1 MKIQEEAT
9 VMRKPI
15 TEIEEATILFAG
27 DSGDGSQT
35 IGAQMTETTA
45 LVGNDVATL
54 PDYPAEIRAPA
65 GSLAGVSGFQLH
77 FSSEQIHTPGDL
89 CDVLVAMN
97 PAALKVHLQK
107 LRPNGILIVNSDNFA
122 RRNLR
127 LAGYEQNPLE
137 DDSLTKYQVFPVAL
151 TRLTRQTLEDTDLTT
166 RQIDLCRN
174 FFALGMILWLY
185 NRPMDYAMNWI
196 KKTLGRKRPEFV
208 VPNILALR
216 AGNTYCEA
224 TEQFATS
231 YNVKAAEFSPGTYR
245 NIEGNMAT
253 VLGLIAASRQAGLPL
268 VYGSY
273 PITPASDILHGLA
286 QYRNFGVVT
295 MQMEDEIA
303 AVGVAIGA
311 SFGGALGVTGSS
323 GPGLAL
329 KSEAINLAMIAE
341 LPLVICNIQRA
352 GPSTGMP
359 TKTEQSD
366 LLQMLYGRNGE
377 SPVPIVAPTRPY
389 DCFDTVYE
397 ACRIA
402 VKYRTP
408 VIFLSDLYV
417 AMGAEPWKIPKLAEL
432 PPIEPNFANA
442 DGFSLNGDAFEPYL
456 REAETLAR
464 PWAKPGTPGLEHRI
478 GGLEKSDVTGNVS
491 YDAENHEKMVHL
503 RAEKVARVTQDIP
516 PTEVFGAE
524 EGALLLL
531 GWGSTYGPIRTA
543 VENCLAAG
551 VSDVAHVHIRHLNP
565 FPSDLGEILTRFKK
579 VLIPE
584 LNTGQLRQLIRSTY
598 LINALGLNKVQG
610 QPFHVSEVEAKI
622 NELL

>member
-1 MKIQEEAT
+1 
-9 VMRKPI
+9 MRKPVSQ
-15 TEIEEATILFAG
+15 IEEATLLFAG

-35 IGAQMTETTA
+35 IGTQMTETTA
-45 LVGNDVATL
+45 LIGNDVATL

-77 FSSEQIHTPGDL
+77 FSSQQIHTPGDY

-97 PAALKVHLQK
+97 PAALKVHLDK
-107 LRPNGILIVNSDNFA
+107 LKPNGILIVNSDNFA

-127 LAGYEQNPLE
+127 LAGYESDPLK
-137 DDSLTKYQVFPVAL
+137 DDSLTKYQVFPVDLTAL
-151 TRLTRQTLEDTDLTT
+151 TRKALETTELSTRE
-166 RQIDLCRN
+166 IDRCKN

-185 NRPMDYAMNWI
+185 NRSMEYTMKWI
-196 KKTLGRKRPEFV
+196 KTKFATKPQYIEA
-208 VPNILALR
+208 NILALR
-216 AGNTYCEA
+216 AGNIYCEA
-224 TEQFATS
+224 TEQFVTS
-231 YNVKAAEFSPGTYR
+231 YQVKPAVFSPGTYR

-253 VLGLIAASRQAGLPL
+253 VLGLVAASHQSGLSL

-311 SFGGALGVTGSS
+311 AFSGALGVTGSS

-366 LLQMLYGRNGE
+366 LLQMFYGRNGE
-377 SPVPIVAPTRPY
+377 SPIPIVAPARPW

-408 VIFLSDLYV
+408 VIFLSDLYI
-417 AMGAEPWKIPKLAEL
+417 ALGAEPWKIPKISEL
-432 PPIEPNFANA
+432 PDIKPNFVEPSAV
-442 DGFSLNGDAFEPYL
+442 LNGFEPYH
-456 REAETLAR
+456 RDAETFAR
-464 PWAKPGTPGLEHRI
+464 PWAKPGTPGFEHRI
-478 GGLEKSDVTGNVS
+478 GGLEKSDVTGHVS
-491 YDAENHEKMVHL
+491 YDAENHEKMVNI
-503 RAEKVARVTQDIP
+503 RAKKVAGIAADIP
-516 PTEVFGAE
+516 HTELFGPD
-524 EGALLLL
+524 EGELLIL
-531 GWGSTYGPIRTA
+531 GWGSTYGAIRSA
-543 VENCLAAG
+543 VEQCVDAG
-551 VSDVAHVHIRHLNP
+551 EPVAHAHLRHLNP
-565 FPSDLGEILTRFKK
+565 FPNDLGALLRRFRK

-584 LNTGQLRQLIRSTY
+584 LNSGQLRQLIRSTY
-598 LINALGLNKVQG
+598 LIDAIGCNKVQG
-610 QPFHVSEVEAKI
+610 QPFQVFELEMKI

>member
-1 MKIQEEAT
+1 
-9 VMRKPI
+9 MRKPV
-15 TEIEEATILFAG
+15 EQIEEATILFAG

-35 IGAQMTETTA
+35 IGTQMTETTA
-45 LVGNDVATL
+45 LIGNDVATL

-97 PAALKVHLQK
+97 PAALKVHLNK
-107 LRPNGILIVNSDNFA
+107 LKPNGILIVNVDNFA

-127 LAGYEQNPLE
+127 LAGYESNPLE
-137 DDSLTKYQVFPVAL
+137 DDTLTKYQVFKVELTQL
-151 TRLTRQTLEDTDLTT
+151 TRKSLEATNLTISE
-166 RQIDLCRN
+166 IDRCKN
-174 FFALGMILWLY
+174 FFALGMILWFY
-185 NRPMDYAMNWI
+185 NRPMEYTMKWI
-196 KKTLGRKRPEFV
+196 KVKFAKKPQYIES
-208 VPNILALR
+208 NILALR

-224 TEQFATS
+224 TEQFAVS
-231 YNVKAAEFSPGTYR
+231 YDVKPATFEPGTYR

-253 VLGLIAASRQAGLPL
+253 VLGLVAASHQSGLPL

-311 SFGGALGVTGSS
+311 AFSGALGVTGSS

-341 LPLVICNIQRA
+341 LPIVICNIQRA

-366 LLQMLYGRNGE
+366 LLQMFYGRNGE
-377 SPVPIVAPTRPY
+377 SPVPILASSRPY
-389 DCFDTVYE
+389 DCFETVYE

-408 VIFLSDLYV
+408 VIFLSDLYIG
-417 AMGAEPWKIPKLAEL
+417 MGAEPWKIPQLSEL
-432 PPIEPNFANA
+432 PEIRPDFAASA
-442 DGFSLNGDAFEPYL
+442 DTNNGFEPYL
-456 REAETLAR
+456 RDPETLAR

-478 GGLEKSDVTGNVS
+478 GGLEKSDVTGHVS
-491 YDAENHEKMVHL
+491 YDAENHEKMVEI
-503 RAEKVARVTQDIP
+503 RAEKVARIADDIP
-516 PTEVFGAE
+516 PTEVFGAQ
-524 EGALLLL
+524 EGEILLL
-531 GWGSTYGPIRTA
+531 GWGGTYGAIRTV
-543 VENCLAAG
+543 VENG
-551 VSDVAHVHIRHLNP
+551 VAEGLPIGHVHLRHLNP
-565 FPSDLGEILTRFKK
+565 FPKDLGDILQRFKK
-579 VLIPE
+579 ILIPE
-584 LNTGQLRQLIRSTY
+584 LNSGQLRQLIRSTY
-598 LINALGLNKVQG
+598 LIDAIGFNKVQG
-610 QPFHVSEVEAKI
+610 QPFHVFELHSKI
-622 NELL
+622 DEILEKIGHL

>member
-1 MKIQEEAT
+1 
-9 VMRKPI
+9 MRKPV
-15 TEIEEATILFAG
+15 EQIEEATILFAG

-35 IGAQMTETTA
+35 IGTQMTETTA
-45 LVGNDVATL
+45 LIGNDVATL

-97 PAALKVHLQK
+97 PAALKVHLNK
-107 LRPNGILIVNSDNFA
+107 LKPNGILIVNVDNFA
-122 RRNLR
+122 DRNLR
-127 LAGYEQNPLE
+127 LAGYESNPLE
-137 DDSLTKYQVFPVAL
+137 DDALTKYQVFQVELTQL
-151 TRLTRQTLEDTDLTT
+151 TRKALETTDLTT
-166 RQIDLCRN
+166 AEIDRCKN
-174 FFALGMILWLY
+174 FFALGMILWFY
-185 NRPMDYAMNWI
+185 NRPMEYTMKWI
-196 KKTLGRKRPEFV
+196 KVKFAKKPEYIES
-208 VPNILALR
+208 NILALR

-224 TEQFATS
+224 TEQFAVS
-231 YNVKAAEFSPGTYR
+231 YDVKPAVFEPGTYR

-253 VLGLIAASRQAGLPL
+253 VLGLVAAAHQSGLPL

-311 SFGGALGVTGSS
+311 AFSGALGVTGSS

-341 LPLVICNIQRA
+341 LPIVICNIQRA

-366 LLQMLYGRNGE
+366 LLQMFYGRNGE
-377 SPVPIVAPTRPY
+377 SPVPIIAASRPY
-389 DCFDTVYE
+389 DCFETVYE

-408 VIFLSDLYV
+408 VIFLSDLYIG
-417 AMGAEPWKIPKLAEL
+417 MGAEPWKIPQLSEL
-432 PPIEPNFANA
+432 PEIRANFAVSA
-442 DGFSLNGDAFEPYL
+442 DTNNGFEPYL
-456 REAETLAR
+456 RDPKTLAR

-478 GGLEKSDVTGNVS
+478 GGLEKSDVTGHVS
-491 YDAENHEKMVHL
+491 YDAENHERMVEI
-503 RAEKVARVTQDIP
+503 RAEKVARIADDIP
-516 PTEVFGAE
+516 PTEVFGAQ
-524 EGALLLL
+524 EGEILLL
-531 GWGSTYGPIRTA
+531 GWGGTYGAIRTA
-543 VENCLAAG
+543 VENC
-551 VSDVAHVHIRHLNP
+551 VAEGLPIGHVHLRHLNP
-565 FPSDLGEILTRFKK
+565 FPNDLDEILQRFKK
-579 VLIPE
+579 ILIPE
-584 LNTGQLRQLIRSTY
+584 LNSGQLLQLIRSTY
-598 LINALGLNKVQG
+598 LINAAGLNKVQG
-610 QPFHVSEVEAKI
+610 QPFHVFELHAKI
-622 NELL
+622 DEILKEIGHL

>member
-1 MKIQEEAT
+1 
-9 VMRKPI
+9 MRKPV
-15 TEIEEATILFAG
+15 EQIEEATILFAG

-35 IGAQMTETTA
+35 IGTQMTETTA
-45 LVGNDVATL
+45 LIGNDVATL

-97 PAALKVHLQK
+97 PAALKVHLHK
-107 LRPNGILIVNSDNFA
+107 LKPNGILIVNIDNFA
-122 RRNLR
+122 RRSLR
-127 LAGYEQNPLE
+127 LAGYEDNPLE
-137 DDSLTKYQVFPVAL
+137 DGTLAKYQVFPVEL
-151 TRLTRQTLEDTDLTT
+151 TRLTRKALETTNLTT
-166 RQIDLCRN
+166 REIDRCKN

-185 NRPMDYAMNWI
+185 NRSMEYTMKWI
-196 KKTLGRKRPEFV
+196 KTKFARRPQYIEA
-208 VPNILALR
+208 NILALR
-216 AGNTYCEA
+216 AGNVYCEA
-224 TEQFATS
+224 TEQFAVS
-231 YNVKAAEFSPGTYR
+231 YDVKPASFEPGTYR

-253 VLGLIAASRQAGLPL
+253 VLGLIAASHQSGLPL

-311 SFGGALGVTGSS
+311 AFSGSLGVTGSS

-341 LPLVICNIQRA
+341 LPLVVCNIQRA

-366 LLQMLYGRNGE
+366 LLQMFYGRNGE
-377 SPVPIVAPTRPY
+377 SPIPIIAPSRPF
-389 DCFDTVYE
+389 DCFETVYE

-408 VIFLSDLYV
+408 VIFLSDLYIG
-417 AMGAEPWKIPKLAEL
+417 MGAEPWRIPKLSEL
-432 PPIEPNFANA
+432 PEIKADFAGREYA
-442 DGFSLNGDAFEPYL
+442 HGNGFEPYQ
-456 REAETLAR
+456 RDPETLAR

-478 GGLEKSDVTGNVS
+478 GGLEKSDITGHVS
-491 YDAENHEKMVHL
+491 YDAENHQRMVEI
-503 RAEKVARVTQDIP
+503 RSEKVARIANEIP
-516 PTEVFGAE
+516 PTEVFGVQ
-524 EGALLLL
+524 EGDLLLL
-531 GWGSTYGPIRTA
+531 GWGGTFGAIRTA
-543 VENCLAAG
+543 VEHGIEDGL
-551 VSDVAHVHIRHLNP
+551 SIAHVHLRHLNP
-565 FPSDLGEILTRFKK
+565 FPNDLPDILNRFKR

-584 LNTGQLRQLIRSTY
+584 LNRGQLLQLIRSTH
-598 LINALGLNKVQG
+598 LIDAIGFNKVRG
-610 QPFHVSEVEAKI
+610 QPFHVFELQSKI
-622 NELL
+622 DEILKELGRF

>member
-1 MKIQEEAT
+1 MKNQEEAI

-15 TEIEEATILFAG
+15 KEIEEATILFAG

-432 PPIEPNFANA
+432 PPIEPNFAN
-442 DGFSLNGDAFEPYL
+442 GFSLNGDAFEPYL

-543 VENCLAAG
+543 VENCIAAG